1 MVGQRKPYVRDDDY
15 LEFVARESCVAC
27 IAGGYRNPDLSDPA
41 HVKSR
46 GAGGHDRGNTVPLCH
61 AHHHEQHTI
70 GIESFQA
77 QYRIDLKAE
86 AKRIEEAYT
95 PPQEAF

>member
-1 MVGQRKPYVRDDDY
+1 MVGQRDPYVRDDDY
-15 LEFVARESCVAC
+15 LEYVSRLSCLAC
-27 IAGGYRNPDLSDPA
+27 LQTGYKTHDRCDPA

-46 GAGGHDRGNTVPLCH
+46 GAGGHDRGNVVPLCRI
-61 AHHHEQHTI
+61 HHTEQGW
-70 GIESFQA
+70 GIKSFQSKYA
-77 QYRIDLKAE
+77 IDLKAE

>member
-1 MVGQRKPYVRDDDY
+1 MRQRDPYVRDDDY
-15 LEFVARESCVAC
+15 LEYVRQLDCLIC
-27 IAGGYRNPDLSDPA
+27 GGPPVPA

-61 AHHHEQHTI
+61 RHHQEQHRR
-70 GIESFQA
+70 GIKTFQV
-77 QYRIDLKAE
+77 QYNIDLKAE
-86 AKRIEEAYT
+86 AKRIEEAYI

>member
-15 LEFVARESCVAC
+15 LEYVSRLSCLVC
-27 IAGGYRNPDLSDPA
+27 LKNGYKTEDRSDPA

-61 AHHHEQHTI
+61 GHHALQHSHGI
-70 GIESFQA
+70 GAFQA
-77 QYRIDLKAE
+77 GYAIDLKAE